1 MQGKTMRDDK
11 DPMGTKFKELE
22 RKERSK
28 IDDSKFTV
36 LRMDGRAFHTYTK
49 NFERPFDSRLATAM
63 DDATIA
69 LMKNTFPK
77 NICGYTQSDE
87 ISLVIPP
94 VKEPETLPFDGRVDK
109 VLSLASSTATLGF
122 VTSLIEKT
130 DMEPSVI
137 LGVNSAGFP
146 LFDARFFQV
155 DTIEEVMEYM
165 NWRRLDARKNAISST
180 AMRHFSK
187 KDLHGKPTSERLQML
202 QEIGKHE
209 IDLGTLFGRVFV
221 REARETEV
229 SYVDKRTGEMN
240 TTLAMRTFIDP
251 QDATLDVVEEILGV
265 N

>member
-1 MQGKTMRDDK
+1 MRDDK
-11 DPMGTKFKELE
+11 DPMGTRFKDLE
-22 RKERSK
+22 RNERSQ
-28 IDDSKFTV
+28 IDDSKYTV

-49 NFERPFDSRLATAM
+49 NFERPFDTRLATAM

-77 NICGYTQSDE
+77 NMCGYTQSDE
-87 ISLVIPP
+87 ISLIIPP

-109 VLSLASSTATLGF
+109 ILSLASSTVTLGF

-155 DTIEEVMEYM
+155 DTIEDVMEYM

-180 AMRHFSK
+180 AMQNFSK
-187 KDLHGKPTSERLQML
+187 KELHGKSTAERLRML
-202 QEIGKHE
+202 EEIGKHE
-209 IDLGTLFGRVFV
+209 INLGNLFGRVFV

-229 SYVDKRTGEMN
+229 SYTDKRTGEKN
-240 TTLAMRTFIDP
+240 TTVAMRTFIEP
-251 QDATLDVVEEILGV
+251 QNATLDVVERILGIH
-265 N
+265 

>member
-1 MQGKTMRDDK
+1 MRDEK

-22 RKERSK
+22 RKERFN
-28 IDDSKFTV
+28 IDGSKFTV

-49 NFERPFDSRLATAM
+49 NFKRPFDARLATAM

-77 NICGYTQSDE
+77 NVCGYTQSDE
-87 ISLVIPP
+87 ISLIIPP
-94 VKEPETLPFDGRVDK
+94 VESPETLPFDGRSDK
-109 VLSLASSTATLGF
+109 ILSLASSTATLGF

-137 LGVNSAGFP
+137 LGVNSPGFP

-155 DTIEEVMEYM
+155 DTIEEVMDYM

-180 AMRHFSK
+180 AMQHFGK
-187 KDLHGKPTSERLQML
+187 KELHGKSTHERLQML
-202 QEIGKHE
+202 KEIGQHE

-221 REARETEV
+221 REVRETEV
-229 SYVDKRTGEMN
+229 SYIDKRTGEKQ
-240 TTLAMRTFIDP
+240 TTMAMRTFIEP
-251 QDATLDVVEEILGV
+251 KDATLDIVENILGIS
-265 N
+265 